1 MAAIEGTPLRLSSP
15 TWPLARPCVAHWAQM
30 RDRAEISLEARAAF
44 DEIWRDGDPWDLEIA
59 EAVRVS
65 HEHQLAL
72 FEGRRYGRAL
82 EIGCG
87 AGVFTRRLAAIADS
101 ILAVDIAENAIERA
115 RAAGIDPPR
124 VEFRAVNVMD
134 LEPSQDGPF
143 DLVVFSESIYC
154 IGWLYPLFDLGWLVL
169 ELLGATRPGGRL
181 VMANTYGK
189 EHDYLLAP
197 WLIDTY
203 RDLVLNV
210 GWRLE
215 QEDVL
220 EVAKD
225 GVDFEIVVGV
235 YERPDQP
242 QVVQPEHGCSPSPRR
257 PDC

>member
-1 MAAIEGTPLRLSSP
+1 
-15 TWPLARPCVAHWAQM
+15 
-30 RDRAEISLEARAAF
+30 
-44 DEIWRDGDPWDLEIA
+44 
-59 EAVRVS
+59 
-65 HEHQLAL
+65 
-72 FEGRRYGRAL
+72 
-82 EIGCG
+82 
-87 AGVFTRRLAAIADS
+87 
-101 ILAVDIAENAIERA
+101 
-115 RAAGIDPPR
+115 
-124 VEFRAVNVMD
+124 
-134 LEPSQDGPF
+134 
-143 DLVVFSESIYC
+143 
-154 IGWLYPLFDLGWLVL
+154 
-169 ELLGATRPGGRL
+169 
-181 VMANTYGK
+181 MANTYGK